1 MCTEGGH
8 YILQSL
14 DNLCEAWQFTSTL
27 SHNKLSQVDNTGLN
41 TSSLVEHAYNP
52 IHRRYQYDPAGE
64 LVRTLDKLRGEIKY
78 EYEANGQLRSRSTA
92 RSQLG
97 LEQAGALGDSR
108 EVPFYRIT
116 LGWAFGG
123 GHHHAFFGAGSLA
136 PDLHRYSSTALAPH
150 DFGHLQVEWRAPHRA
165 ARLSPYL

>member
-1 MCTEGGH
+1 MERLH
-8 YILQSL
+8 
-14 DNLCEAWQFTSTL
+14 
-27 SHNKLSQVDNTGLN
+27 
-41 TSSLVEHAYNP
+41 P
-52 IHRRYQYDPAGE
+52 IHRRYQYDPAGV
-64 LVRTLDKLRGEIKY
+64 LVQTLYKLRGEIKY
-78 EYEANGQLRSRSTA
+78 KFKANSQLRSRSTA

-108 EVPFYRIT
+108 EFPFYRIT

-136 PDLHRYSSTALAPH
+136 LDLHRYSSTALAPH

-165 ARLSPYL
+165 ARRSPYL